1 MTRFPNVALLF
12 GLAALGLA
20 ACGEAPPP
28 AAAPERFTIAE
39 PGPIPVTEQQPGD
52 PVAGYRT
59 VVNRGYVTCGIPY
72 DAFRSSGLL
81 EAGEP
86 RLSGREGRN
95 AELPYMFNSTVSG
108 EGVELVV
115 SNCLTCHASEF
126 EGELV
131 VGLGNPLLDFTN
143 DPSVNAELLGAF
155 VEDGAPAAAWA
166 KWADRIAAI
175 APYMVTDTVGVNP
188 APNLTLALI
197 AHRDP
202 ATLAW
207 SAEPRLEPPPRE
219 PLPTK
224 VPPWW
229 RMQHKAAMFY
239 NGSGRGDHVRYMM
252 MKSLVCTDDIG
263 EAAEIA
269 EWFRDVRAYIASLE
283 PPAYP
288 FPVDEELAA
297 QGEKVFA
304 GTCAGCHGS
313 YGADRAY
320 PNLLIDLEVVGTDP
334 AYARQAVESE
344 RFVRWF
350 NRSFYGQGAEA
361 MPALGYVA
369 PPLDAVWATAPY
381 LHNGSI
387 PSIAALL
394 DSTQRPTYWQMDTE
408 PRQYDPDTL
417 GWRFEALEFGKEAV
431 EDLQRAKRIYD
442 TTRHG
447 YGNQGHQF
455 GDALGE
461 QERSALVEY
470 LKTL

>member
-1 MTRFPNVALLF
+1 MIRFPSTALLL
-12 GLAALGLA
+12 GLAGLVVA

-28 AAAPERFTIAE
+28 TTVADRFTIAE
-39 PGPIPVTEQQPGD
+39 PGPIPVTAQQPGD
-52 PVAGYRT
+52 PAAGYRT
-59 VVNRGYVTCGIPY
+59 LLNRGYVSCGIPY
-72 DAFRSSGLL
+72 AAFRSSDIFP
-81 EAGEP
+81 AGEH

-95 AELPYMFNSTVSG
+95 AELPYMFNSTVNPD
-108 EGVELVV
+108 GVELVV

-126 EGELV
+126 GGELV
-131 VGLGNPLLDFTN
+131 IGLGNPFLDFTG
-143 DPSVNAELLGAF
+143 DPAVTAELLGAF

-197 AHRDP
+197 AHRN
-202 ATLAW
+202 AETLAW
-207 SAEPRLEPPPRE
+207 YAEPRLEPPPRE

-252 MKSLVCTDDIG
+252 MKSLVCTDDID

-269 EWFRDVRAYIASLE
+269 DWFKDVRAYIASLE

-288 FPVDEELAA
+288 YPVDADLAKE
-297 QGEKVFA
+297 GEPVFA
-304 GTCAGCHGS
+304 RTCAGCHGTH
-313 YGADRAY
+313 GAERSY
-320 PNLLIDLEVVGTDP
+320 PNLLVDLETVGTDP

-369 PPLDAVWATAPY
+369 PPLEAVWATAPY
-381 LHNGSI
+381 LHNGSV
-387 PSIAALL
+387 PSLAALL
-394 DSTQRPTYWQMDTE
+394 DSTQRPTYWQLRTD
-408 PRQYDPDTL
+408 PREYDPDTL
-417 GWRFEALEFGKEAV
+417 GWRFDVLESGKEAA
-431 EDLQRAKRIYD
+431 ESPELAKRVYD

-447 YGNQGHQF
+447 YGNQGHRF
-455 GDALGE
+455 GDALSE
-461 QERSALVEY
+461 QERRALLEY

>member
-1 MTRFPNVALLF
+1 MTRFTSIALL
-12 GLAALGLA
+12 LGLTAIGMA
-20 ACGEAPPP
+20 ACGDSAPPVS
-28 AAAPERFTIAE
+28 APDRFTIAE
-39 PGPIPVTEQQPGD
+39 PGPIPVIEQQPGD
-52 PVAGYRT
+52 PAAGYRT
-59 VVNRGYVTCGIPY
+59 VVNRGYMTCGIPY
-72 DAFRSSGLL
+72 DAFRSSGLMPT
-81 EAGEP
+81 GER
-86 RLSGREGRN
+86 RLSGREGLS
-95 AELPYMFNSTVSG
+95 AELPYMFNSTVNRD
-108 EGVELVV
+108 GVDLVV

-131 VGLGNPLLDFTN
+131 IGLGNPFLDFTN

-207 SAEPRLEPPPRE
+207 HSEPLLEPPPRT

-252 MKSLVCTDDIG
+252 MKSLVCTDDIE

-269 EWFRDVRAYIASLE
+269 DWFKDVRAFIASLE

-288 FPVDEELAA
+288 FPVEMELAA
-297 QGEKVFA
+297 EGEQVFA
-304 GTCAGCHGS
+304 RVCAGCHGS
-313 YGADRAY
+313 YGAEQNY
-320 PNLLIDLEVVGTDP
+320 PNLLIDLETVGTDP

-369 PPLDAVWATAPY
+369 PPLDGVWATAPY

-387 PSIAALL
+387 PSIAAVL
-394 DSTQRPTYWQMDTE
+394 DSTQRPTYWQMRTE
-408 PRQYDPDTL
+408 PRRYDPDTL
-417 GWRFEALEFGKEAV
+417 GWRFDVLESGKEAV
-431 EDLQRAKRIYD
+431 GDPELAKRIYD

-447 YGNQGHQF
+447 YGNQGHTF
-455 GDALGE
+455 GDTLSE
-461 QERSALVEY
+461 QERRSLIEY

>member
-1 MTRFPNVALLF
+1 MIRFPSTALLL
-12 GLAALGLA
+12 GLAALVVT

-28 AAAPERFTIAE
+28 VTVEDRFTIAE

-52 PVAGYRT
+52 PAAGYRT
-59 VVNRGYVTCGIPY
+59 LVNRGYVSCGIPHA
-72 DAFRSSGLL
+72 AFRSSDIFP
-81 EAGEP
+81 AGEH

-95 AELPYMFNSTVSG
+95 AELPYMFNSTVNPD
-108 EGVELVV
+108 GVELVV

-126 EGELV
+126 GGELV
-131 VGLGNPLLDFTN
+131 IGLGNPFLDFTG
-143 DPSVNAELLGAF
+143 DPAVTAELLGAF

-197 AHRDP
+197 AHRN
-202 ATLAW
+202 AETLAW
-207 SAEPRLEPPPRE
+207 YSEPRLEPPPRE

-252 MKSLVCTDDIG
+252 MKSLVCTDDID

-269 EWFRDVRAYIASLE
+269 EWFKDVRAYIASLE

-288 FPVDEELAA
+288 YAVDADLA
-297 QGEKVFA
+297 QDGEQVFSR
-304 GTCAGCHGS
+304 TCAGCHGNH
-313 YGADRAY
+313 GAERNY
-320 PNLLIDLEVVGTDP
+320 PNLLIDLETVGTDP
-334 AYARQAVESE
+334 AYARQAAESE

-369 PPLDAVWATAPY
+369 PPLDGVWATAPY
-381 LHNGSI
+381 LHNGSV

-394 DSTQRPTYWQMDTE
+394 DSTQRPTYWQLRTD
-408 PRQYDPDTL
+408 PREYDPDTL
-417 GWRFEALEFGKEAV
+417 GWRFDVLESGKDTAESP
-431 EDLQRAKRIYD
+431 ELAKRVYD
-442 TTRHG
+442 TTRDG
-447 YGNQGHQF
+447 YGNQGHVF
-455 GDALGE
+455 GDALSE
-461 QERSALVEY
+461 QERRALIEY